1 MTPLSSRD
9 LTVRLQLQ
17 VRPLRNLGFVCFFFF
32 RFGFSRV
39 SKNSGWLD
47 FNGGGTQRFVVC
59 FGIQD
64 SGFRIQRMQASSKD

>member
-17 VRPLRNLGFVCFFFF
+17 VRPLRNLGFVCFFFSGLVF
-32 RFGFSRV
+32 LGFQ
-39 SKNSGWLD
+39 KIQGWLD
-47 FNGGGTQRFVVC
+47 FNGGGMQRFVVC

-64 SGFRIQRMQASSKD
+64 SGFRI